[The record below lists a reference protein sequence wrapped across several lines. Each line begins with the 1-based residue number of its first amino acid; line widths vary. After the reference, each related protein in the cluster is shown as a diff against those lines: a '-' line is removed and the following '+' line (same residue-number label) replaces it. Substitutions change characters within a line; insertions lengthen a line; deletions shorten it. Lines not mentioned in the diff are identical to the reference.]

1 VRQLSERTTLSTSP
15 ASALMRPRGV
25 WLMLVVA
32 AVSGSVLVMPYLLF
46 DVDASRV
53 SPRNELHWVL
63 LLVHVFTAMVA
74 LVLGPL
80 QFLPTLR
87 ARRRVHRAIGR
98 GYLFAGV
105 LPSALAG
112 LPVAALSE
120 RPATQIGLLIPG
132 VAWLVTGGFA
142 LRAARRRDFAA
153 HEAWMMRNYALT
165 FLAVTSRVVVP
176 LLLLAQVPII
186 DGVYDGSVDA
196 AVEATIPVGQWL
208 GWITN
213 LIIAEILIHRKVRAP
228 HSRSGAISQ
237 IPKLPRP
244 PDGRRNRSEVGG
256 SRVELA
262 RSRRD
267 RAATRTRP

>member
-1 VRQLSERTTLSTSP
+1 VRQLSERTPLSTSP
-15 ASALMRPRGV
+15 ASEVVRPRGV

-32 AVSGSVLVMPYLLF
+32 AVGGSVLVLPYLLF

-98 GYLFAGV
+98 TYLFAGV

-112 LPVAALSE
+112 LPVATLSE

-153 HEAWMMRNYALT
+153 HKAWMMRNYALT
-165 FLAVTSRVVVP
+165 FLAVTARVVVP

-186 DGVYDGSVDA
+186 DAVYDGSVDA

-208 GWITN
+208 GWIIN
-213 LIIAEILIHRKVRAP
+213 LITAEILIHRKS
-228 HSRSGAISQ
+228 SR
-237 IPKLPRP
+237 PRKSIGRVF
-244 PDGRRNRSEVGG
+244 PDPQSCPGPR
-256 SRVELA
+256 
-262 RSRRD
+262 
-267 RAATRTRP
+267 